1 MFLNS
6 LSHIFFREAMTD
18 KTTLVGRIEAVR
30 RFNRF
35 YTRKIGV
42 LGEGLLSSAFSLAE
56 ARLLYELAH
65 REETTVKEL
74 SRDLELEPGY
84 LGHLLR
90 GLRRDGL
97 LRSRP
102 SDADAGPDLLSLT
115 ESGQE
120 AFAELNAD
128 SRKRIGE
135 LLNGLSDAE
144 QERLIEA
151 VETIRDLLG
160 GEPERKAPY
169 IIRFPQPEDMEW
181 IVRRHGSLYAEEYG
195 WDNRFERLVA
205 DVVAEFVQRH
215 DPEWERCW
223 IAEKEGINV
232 GSVCLVKKSETTAQL
247 RLLLVEPSARG
258 LGIGRRLVRECTRFA
273 KERGYTKI
281 TLWTNSILSNAR
293 SIYEKEGYRL
303 VKEDPH
309 DRFGKELIG
318 QYWELDL

>member
-115 ESGQE
+115 DPRSVIVVGT
-120 AFAELNAD
+120 
-128 SRKRIGE
+128 
-135 LLNGLSDAE
+135 
-144 QERLIEA
+144 RL
-151 VETIRDLLG
+151 
-160 GEPERKAPY
+160 
-169 IIRFPQPEDMEW
+169 PEDVENW
-181 IVRRHGSLYAEEYG
+181 SA
-195 WDNRFERLVA
+195 WVA
-205 DVVAEFVQRH
+205 R
-215 DPEWERCW
+215 
-223 IAEKEGINV
+223 EK
-232 GSVCLVKKSETTAQL
+232 
-247 RLLLVEPSARG
+247 P
-258 LGIGRRLVRECTRFA
+258 
-273 KERGYTKI
+273 
-281 TLWTNSILSNAR
+281 
-293 SIYEKEGYRL
+293 
-303 VKEDPH
+303 
-309 DRFGKELIG
+309 
-318 QYWELDL
+318 